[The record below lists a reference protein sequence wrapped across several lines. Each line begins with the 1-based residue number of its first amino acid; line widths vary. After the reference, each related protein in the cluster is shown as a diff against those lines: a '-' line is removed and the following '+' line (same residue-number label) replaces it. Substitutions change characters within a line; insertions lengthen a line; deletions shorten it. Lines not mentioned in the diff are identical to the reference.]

1 VETDPHILNLS
12 ALLAAAIGYVLGSV
26 PFGFLLTRAS
36 GRGDIRTV
44 GSGNTGATNVLRTG
58 SRGLAALTL
67 LCDVGKGAVAVL
79 LVNAWLGEPYGLVAG
94 VAAVLGHDFPAWLKF
109 RGGKGVATTLGV
121 ILALA
126 WPVGLFALAVWLL
139 TAVAFRYSSLAA
151 LVALSLVPPVMAWH
165 EGFREAVATCVLAV
179 LTIILHRENIRR
191 LASGDEPKIR
201 LGRRD

>member
-1 VETDPHILNLS
+1 VDIDPHILSLT
-12 ALLAAAIGYVLGSV
+12 ALLAAALGYALGSV
-26 PFGFLLTRAS
+26 PFGFLLTHLS
-36 GRGDIRTV
+36 GRGDIRAV

-67 LCDVGKGAVAVL
+67 LCDVGKGALAVL
-79 LVNAWLGEPYGLVAG
+79 IAHAWLDEPYGMIAG
-94 VAAVLGHDFPAWLKF
+94 VAAVLGHDFPVWLRF

-121 ILALA
+121 VLALA
-126 WPVGLFALAVWLL
+126 WPVGLFAVAAWLV

-165 EGFREAVATCVLAV
+165 EGFRPAVATCGLAV